1 MGQKVHPVGL
11 RLGYIKTWDSRW
23 FARRDYGSHIQVDIK
38 IRKFIRER
46 LSSARISRIEIE
58 RSSDRIKITIHT
70 AHPAMVVGRKGAEVD
85 RLRENIEKEIG
96 RQVFIDIKEIPNPA
110 LDAMLVAENIAQQ
123 LQKRAPFRRAMK
135 RAVSIA
141 MELGAKGVRVACSG
155 RLAGA
160 EMRRDEWYREG
171 RVPMHTLRA
180 DVNYGTAIAKT
191 MYGVIGVKV
200 WIFKGEVLSEEKE
213 DAAATKKSKVS

>member
-11 RLGYIKTWDSRW
+11 RLGYIRTWDSRW
-23 FARRDYGSHIQVDIK
+23 FARRDYGNAIQIDIK
-38 IRKFIRER
+38 IRKLIRER
-46 LSSARISRIEIE
+46 LPSARISRIEIE
-58 RSSDRIKITIHT
+58 RSSDKIKITIHT

-85 RLRENIEKEIG
+85 RLRENIEKEIDG
-96 RQVFIDIKEIPNPA
+96 RVFIDIKEIPNPA

-141 MELGAKGVRVACSG
+141 IDLGAKGVRVACSG

-171 RVPMHTLRA
+171 KVPMHTLRA
-180 DVNYGTAIAKT
+180 DVDYGTAIAKT

-200 WIFKGEVLSEEKE
+200 WIFKGEVLERE

>member
-11 RLGYIKTWDSRW
+11 RLGYIRTWDSRW
-23 FARRDYGSHIQVDIK
+23 FARRDYGSAIQVDIK
-38 IRKFIRER
+38 IRKLIRER
-46 LSSARISRIEIE
+46 LPSARISRIEIE
-58 RSSDRIKITIHT
+58 RSSDKIKITIHT

-85 RLRENIEKEIG
+85 RLRENIEKEIDG
-96 RQVFIDIKEIPNPA
+96 RVFIDIKEIPNPA

-141 MELGAKGVRVACSG
+141 IDLGAKGVRVACSG

-171 RVPMHTLRA
+171 KVPMHTLRA
-180 DVNYGTAIAKT
+180 DVDYGTAIAKT

-200 WIFKGEVLSEEKE
+200 WIFKGEVLERE